1 MSEDATLLVAAGI
14 IVEDGRV
21 LLSLRK
27 PGGHLAGWWE
37 FPGGKVGA
45 NEDPREA
52 LHRELSEE
60 LGLDVSVGEIVDVT
74 FHCYAE
80 VARPILLLFFDAVRR
95 RGSPEPQAIDVAGFE
110 WAGADAL
117 DEERFPSAD
126 RNVLPKV
133 RARLRTGVLVS
144 GR

>member
-1 MSEDATLLVAAGI
+1 MSEDATLLVAAGV

-27 PGGHLAGWWE
+27 PGGHLAGRWE

-45 NEDPREA
+45 NEDPRDA
-52 LHRELSEE
+52 LRRELSEE

-74 FHCYAE
+74 FHRYAE

-95 RGSPEPQAIDVAGFE
+95 PGSPEPRVIDVAAFE
-110 WAGADAL
+110 WAGPDAL
-117 DEERFPSAD
+117 DDGRFPSAD

-133 RARLRTGVLVS
+133 RARLRTGVLVP